1 MIILSNIR
9 IYYIFSNILNKI
21 GSQIRNFIFEI
32 IEKYSTS
39 YLLFTRKSFSP
50 KSWLKMTDRSTL
62 FIRVKL

>member
-1 MIILSNIR
+1 MIVLSNIR

-50 KSWLKMTDRSTL
+50 KS
-62 FIRVKL
+62 